1 MSENSAPETHNT
13 GPASGETALPKGY
26 EPADVEARWGR
37 HWEENKTFTP
47 DPQDVLS
54 GKKEPFSI
62 VIPPPNVTGAL
73 HMGHALDLTVQD
85 ILCRFMRQQG
95 KSVLWVP
102 GTDHAGI
109 ATQNVVERQLKKEGK
124 KRDDLGREKFIERV
138 WDWKKEYGDRILN
151 QIRSL
156 GASVDWDSLRFT
168 MDEGLSRA
176 VREVFVRLYG
186 EGLIY
191 KGNYIVNW
199 CNRCHTALA
208 DDEVE
213 HAPKKGKL
221 YRIRYAFA
229 GGPLPDGTAELIVAT
244 TRPETLLGD
253 VAVAV
258 HPEDE
263 RYANAVG
270 RKVIL
275 PIVGTE
281 LPVIADAY
289 VAREFGPGCLKIPPA
304 HDMNDWALSKK
315 HNLPVITVIDDRG
328 FMNENA
334 PAAYRG
340 MPSAACREKIVAD
353 LDAAGLLVDVT
364 DHDHSVGECYRC
376 KSVIEPH
383 VSEQWFVKVAPL
395 AKAAREA
402 VPAQTQIF
410 PPNWEK
416 TYFEWLDN
424 IRDWCISRQI
434 WWGHRIPAWTCE
446 ACGEMIVQAEDP
458 ADLAHGCPK
467 CGGALKQE
475 DDVLDTW
482 FSSALWPFST
492 MGWPGEKGKPAPKLQ
507 AYYPTSVLVTGF
519 DIIFF
524 WVARMMM
531 MGIHFMGEVPF
542 KHVYLHALVRDEQG
556 KKMSKSTGNAIDPL
570 AMTAKYGTDALR
582 FTLASFAAMGR
593 DIKLSEK
600 RIEGYR
606 HFVNKIWNS
615 ARFALMNLPG
625 EPKATLVEAM
635 GATQDAPLAN
645 RWILHRLEEV
655 KDEVESA
662 SLEYRFNDI
671 AQSLYRFIWNEFC
684 DWYVE
689 MAKADLYG
697 PEGPAKEATRRVLLT
712 VLSETM
718 VLLHPVMPFVTQ
730 EIWSVLPGIPAEND
744 GKELALAPYPVR
756 RPQCRDEQAARDM
769 AFFQGVVGSVR
780 TIRTELT
787 IDPAKKLPLIVDT
800 ADAMDSA
807 QAVLNA
813 NAHLIAQLARIESAD
828 IGPGKTG
835 PRASG
840 TAVVEGARLFVPL
853 KGIVD
858 FGAEVARLDKELG
871 KLDKQLTALRGKLA
885 APGFAGHAP
894 ADIVAAENEKL
905 AGLVD
910 ARAKLAEL
918 QERLKGALAE
928 G

>member
-1 MSENSAPETHNT
+1 MSDASEPKTTPSAAQE
-13 GPASGETALPKGY
+13 AALPKGY

-54 GKKEPFSI
+54 GKKKPYSI

-73 HMGHALDLTVQD
+73 HMGHALNITLQD

-124 KRDDLGREKFIERV
+124 KRDDLGREAFIERV

-151 QIRSL
+151 QIRRM
-156 GASVDWDSLRFT
+156 GASVDWTSERFT
-168 MDEGLSRA
+168 LDEGLSKA

-213 HAPKKGKL
+213 HSPKKGKL
-221 YRIRYAFA
+221 YRIRYRLA
-229 GGPLPDGTAELIVAT
+229 DGSGELIVAT
-244 TRPETLLGD
+244 TRPETMLGD

-263 RYANAVG
+263 RYTFAVG
-270 RKVIL
+270 KKVVL
-275 PIVGTE
+275 PLVGTE
-281 LPVIADAY
+281 IPVIADAY
-289 VAREFGPGCLKIPPA
+289 VDMEFGTGCLKITPA
-304 HDMNDWALSKK
+304 HDMNDWALART
-315 HNLPVITVIDDRG
+315 HNLPVIPVIDDMG
-328 FMNENA
+328 LMNENA

-340 MPSAACREKIVAD
+340 LTKTECRDRVVAD
-353 LDAAGLLVDVT
+353 LEAQGLLVDIA

-383 VSEQWFVKVAPL
+383 VSEQWFVKVGPL

-402 VPAQTQIF
+402 VPDQTQIF
-410 PPNWEK
+410 PAQWEK
-416 TYFEWLDN
+416 TYYEWLDN

-434 WWGHRIPAWTCE
+434 WWGHRIPAWTCQ
-446 ACGEMIVQAEDP
+446 ACNELIVQTEDP

-467 CGGALKQE
+467 CGGALTQE
-475 DDVLDTW
+475 EDVLDTW

-492 MGWPGEKGKPAPKLQ
+492 LGWPGEEKGGTDKLK

-519 DIIFF
+519 DILFF

-531 MGIHFMGEVPF
+531 MGIHFMEQVPF
-542 KHVYLHALVRDEQG
+542 HHVYIHALVRDEQG
-556 KKMSKSTGNAIDPL
+556 KKMSKSTGNVIDPL
-570 AMTAKYGTDALR
+570 VMIDKYGTDSLR
-582 FTLASFAAMGR
+582 FTLTAFAAMGR

-615 ARFALMNLPG
+615 ARFALMNLP
-625 EPKATLVEAM
+625 EAPKATLDEALSPN
-635 GATQDAPLAN
+635 GGDAPLAN

-655 KDEVESA
+655 KDEVEA
-662 SLEYRFNDI
+662 ATLEYRFNDI
-671 AQSLYRFIWNEFC
+671 AQGLYKFIWNEFC

-689 MAKADLYG
+689 MAKGDLYA
-697 PEGPAKEATRRVLLT
+697 EDEIKKDATRRVLLT

-730 EIWSVLPGIPAEND
+730 EIWSVLPGISPENN
-744 GKELALAPYPVR
+744 GKELALQPFPAR
-756 RPQCRDEQAARDM
+756 RPRCRSAQAARDM

-800 ADAMDSA
+800 ADAAPGALD
-807 QAVLNA
+807 VLGDNV
-813 NAHLIAQLARIESAD
+813 HLIAQLARIDSAD

-840 TAVVEGARLFVPL
+840 TAVVEGARIFVPL

-858 FGAEVARLDKELG
+858 FSAEVARLDKELG
-871 KLDKQLTALRGKLA
+871 KLDKQLAALKGKLS
-885 APGFAGHAP
+885 APGFAGNAP
-894 ADIVAAENEKL
+894 ADIVAAEREKL
-905 AGLVD
+905 ANLED
-910 ARAKLAEL
+910 ARTKLAEL
-918 QERLKGALAE
+918 QERLKAALAE
-928 G
+928 GD

>member
-1 MSENSAPETHNT
+1 MSEPIADAPL
-13 GPASGETALPKGY
+13 PAALPKGY
-26 EPADVEARWGR
+26 EPADVEARWGK
-37 HWEENKTFTP
+37 HWEDNKTFSP

-54 GKKEPFSI
+54 GGKEPYSI

-73 HMGHALDLTVQD
+73 HMGHALNLTLQD

-95 KSVLWVP
+95 RSVLWVP

-138 WDWKKEYGDRILN
+138 WEWKKEYGDRILN
-151 QIRSL
+151 QIRRM
-156 GASVDWDSLRFT
+156 GASVDWTSERFT
-168 MDEGLSRA
+168 LDEGLSKA

-221 YRIRYAFA
+221 YRIKY
-229 GGPLPDGTAELIVAT
+229 PLADGSGELVVAT
-244 TRPETLLGD
+244 TRPETMLGD

-258 HPEDE
+258 HPDDE
-263 RYANAVG
+263 RYTHAIGKLVT
-270 RKVIL
+270 L
-275 PIVGTE
+275 PLVGTQI
-281 LPVIADAY
+281 PVIADTY
-289 VAREFGPGCLKIPPA
+289 VDMEFGTGCLKITPA
-304 HDMNDWALSKK
+304 HDMNDWALART
-315 HNLPVITVIDDRG
+315 HNLPVIAVIDDKG
-328 FMNENA
+328 YMNENA
-334 PAAYRG
+334 PAAYQG
-340 MPSAACREKIVAD
+340 LSKNACRDHVVED
-353 LDAAGLLVDVT
+353 LEALGLLVDIAE
-364 DHDHSVGECYRC
+364 HDHSVGECYRC

-402 VPAQTQIF
+402 VPSQTRIVPAQ
-410 PPNWEK
+410 WEK
-416 TYFEWLDN
+416 TYYEWLDN

-446 ACGEMIVQAEDP
+446 KCGEILVQTEDP
-458 ADLAHGCPK
+458 ANLETGCPK
-467 CGGALKQE
+467 CKGALVQE

-492 MGWPGEKGKPAPKLQ
+492 LGWPGDTDKLK

-519 DIIFF
+519 DILFF

-531 MGIHFMGEVPF
+531 MGIHFKEQVPF
-542 KHVYLHALVRDEQG
+542 HDVYIHALVRDEQG
-556 KKMSKSTGNAIDPL
+556 KKMSKSTGNVIDPL
-570 AMTAKYGTDALR
+570 EMIGKYGTDSLR
-582 FTLASFAAMGR
+582 FTLTAFAAMGR

-615 ARFALMNLPG
+615 ARFALMNMPEGGGAPG
-625 EPKATLVEAM
+625 ASLAEAK
-635 GATQDAPLAN
+635 GLAN
-645 RWILHRLEEV
+645 LWILHRLEEV
-655 KDEVESA
+655 KDEVEA
-662 SLEYRFNDI
+662 ATLEYRFNDI
-671 AQSLYRFIWNEFC
+671 AQGLYRFIWNEFC

-689 MAKADLYG
+689 MAKGDLYG
-697 PEGPAKEATRRVLLT
+697 EDEAAKDATRKVLLT

-730 EIWSVLPGIPAEND
+730 EIWSVLPGIAADEK
-744 GKELALAPYPVR
+744 GRELALQPYPER
-756 RPQCRDEQAARDM
+756 RPQFKSEQAARDM
-769 AFFQGVVGSVR
+769 AFFQGVVGAVR
-780 TIRTELT
+780 TIRTELC
-787 IDPAKKLPLIVDT
+787 IDPAKKLPLIIGTESDN
-800 ADAMDSA
+800 A
-807 QAVLNA
+807 QAVLTA
-813 NAHLIAQLARIESAD
+813 NVHLIQSLARIESAD
-828 IGPGKTG
+828 IGPGRTG

-840 TAVVEGARLFVPL
+840 TAVVEGSRIFVPL

-858 FGAEVARLDKELG
+858 FGAELARLDKELG
-871 KLDKQLTALRGKLA
+871 KLDKQLAALKGKLS

-894 ADIVAAENEKL
+894 AEIVAAENEKL
-905 AGLVD
+905 AGLED
-910 ARAKLAEL
+910 AKAKMAGL
-918 QERLKGALAE
+918 QERLKSALSEE

>member
-1 MSENSAPETHNT
+1 MSENSAGN
-13 GPASGETALPKGY
+13 ASGPLETALPKGY

-47 DPQDVLS
+47 DPAEVLEG
-54 GKKEPFSI
+54 GKQPYSI

-73 HMGHALDLTVQD
+73 HMGHALNLTLQD

-124 KRDDLGREKFIERV
+124 KRDDLGREAFIDRV
-138 WDWKKEYGDRILN
+138 WEWRKDYGSRILN
-151 QIRSL
+151 QIRRM
-156 GASVDWDSLRFT
+156 GASVDWTSERFT
-168 MDEGLSRA
+168 LDEGLSKA
-176 VREVFVRLYG
+176 VREVFVRLFH

-221 YRIRYAFA
+221 YRIRYKLAD
-229 GGPLPDGTAELIVAT
+229 GGGELIVAT

-263 RYANAVG
+263 RYTFAVG
-270 RKVIL
+270 KNVIL
-275 PIVGTE
+275 PLVGKE
-281 LPVIADAY
+281 IPVIADAY
-289 VAREFGPGCLKIPPA
+289 VDREFGTGCLKITPA
-304 HDMNDWALSKK
+304 HDMNDWALART
-315 HNLPVITVIDDRG
+315 HNLPVIPVIDDKG

-334 PAAYRG
+334 PAAYQG
-340 MPSAACREKIVAD
+340 LASAACREKIVAD
-353 LDAAGLLVDVT
+353 LDEQGLLVDVA

-383 VSEQWFVKVAPL
+383 VSEQWFVKVGPL
-395 AKAAREA
+395 AKAARAA
-402 VPAQTQIF
+402 VPAETQIF
-410 PPNWEK
+410 PPQWEK
-416 TYFEWLDN
+416 TYYEWLDN

-446 ACGEMIVQAEDP
+446 ACGELLVQTEDP
-458 ADLAHGCPK
+458 TSCPK
-467 CGGALKQE
+467 CGGALTQE
-475 DDVLDTW
+475 HDVLDTW

-492 MGWPGEKGKPAPKLQ
+492 LGWPDETDKLK

-519 DIIFF
+519 DILFF

-531 MGIHFMGEVPF
+531 MGIHFKEQVPF
-542 KHVYLHALVRDEQG
+542 KHVYIHALVRDEQG
-556 KKMSKSTGNAIDPL
+556 KKMSKSTGNVIDPL
-570 AMTAKYGTDALR
+570 EMIAKYGTDSLR
-582 FTLASFAAMGR
+582 FTLTAFAAMGR

-625 EPKATLVEAM
+625 EPAASLDA
-635 GATQDAPLAN
+635 ALANAPLAN

-655 KDEVESA
+655 KDEVENA
-662 SLEYRFNDI
+662 TLEYRFNDI
-671 AQSLYRFIWNEFC
+671 AQSLYKFIWNEFC
-684 DWYVE
+684 DWFVE
-689 MAKADLYG
+689 MAKGDLYG
-697 PEGPAKEATRRVLLT
+697 EDEKAKDATRRVLLT

-730 EIWSVLPGIPAEND
+730 EIWSVLPGITD
-744 GKELALAPYPVR
+744 KELALAPFPAR
-756 RPQCRDEQAARDM
+756 RPQCRNEAAARGM
-769 AFFQGVVGSVR
+769 AFFQGVVGATR

-787 IDPAKKLPLIVDT
+787 IDPAKKLPLIIDT
-800 ADAMDSA
+800 ADGYPGA
-807 QAVLNA
+807 QAVLTE
-813 NAHLIAQLARIESAD
+813 NAHLIQQLARIETAD

-840 TAVVEGARLFVPL
+840 TAVVEGARIFVPL

-871 KLDKQLTALRGKLA
+871 KLDKQFAALTAKLS

-894 ADIVAAENEKL
+894 ADIVAAEREKL
-905 AGLVD
+905 AGLED
-910 ARAKLAEL
+910 AKAKLAEL
-918 QERLKGALAE
+918 QERLKSALVE

>member
-1 MSENSAPETHNT
+1 MSEPKTDAT
-13 GPASGETALPKGY
+13 LPKGY
-26 EPADVEARWGR
+26 EPADVEARWGK
-37 HWEENKTFTP
+37 HWEDNKTFSP

-54 GKKEPFSI
+54 GGKEPYSI

-73 HMGHALDLTVQD
+73 HMGHALNLTLQD

-151 QIRSL
+151 QIRRM
-156 GASVDWDSLRFT
+156 GASVDWTSERFT
-168 MDEGLSRA
+168 LDEGLSKA
-176 VREVFVRLYG
+176 VREVFVRLFN

-221 YRIRYAFA
+221 YQIKY
-229 GGPLPDGTAELIVAT
+229 PLADGSGELIVAT
-244 TRPETLLGD
+244 TRPETMLGD

-258 HPEDE
+258 HPEDP
-263 RYANAVG
+263 RYTHAIGKMVT
-270 RKVIL
+270 L
-275 PIVGTE
+275 PLVGTQI
-281 LPVIADAY
+281 PVIADAY
-289 VAREFGPGCLKIPPA
+289 VDMEFGTGALKITPA
-304 HDMNDWALSKK
+304 HDMNDWALART
-315 HNLPVITVIDDRG
+315 HNLPVIAVIDDKG
-328 FMNENA
+328 DMNENA
-334 PAAYRG
+334 PEAYRG
-340 MPSAACREKIVAD
+340 LGKNACRDKVVED
-353 LDAAGLLVDVT
+353 LTALGLLVSIN

-410 PPNWEK
+410 PAQWEK
-416 TYFEWLDN
+416 TYYEWLDN

-434 WWGHRIPAWTCE
+434 WWGHRIPAWTCQ
-446 ACGEMIVQAEDP
+446 ACGELIVQTDDP
-458 ADLAHGCPK
+458 TSCSK
-467 CGGALKQE
+467 CGGALTQE
-475 DDVLDTW
+475 EDVLDTW

-492 MGWPGEKGKPAPKLQ
+492 LGWPADTDKLG

-519 DIIFF
+519 DILFF

-531 MGIHFMGEVPF
+531 MGIHFKEQVPF
-542 KHVYLHALVRDEQG
+542 NHVYIHALVRDEQG
-556 KKMSKSTGNAIDPL
+556 KKMSKSTGNVIDPL
-570 AMTAKYGTDALR
+570 EMIGKYGTDSLR
-582 FTLASFAAMGR
+582 FTLTAFAAMGR

-615 ARFALMNLPG
+615 ARFALMNMPEDG
-625 EPKATLVEAM
+625 GAPKADLS
-635 GATQDAPLAN
+635 DAKGLAN
-645 RWILHRLEEV
+645 AWILHRLEEV
-655 KDEVESA
+655 KDEVEA
-662 SLEYRFNDI
+662 ATLEYRFNDI
-671 AQSLYRFIWNEFC
+671 AQGLYKFIWNEFC

-689 MAKADLYG
+689 MAKGDLYG
-697 PEGPAKEATRRVLLT
+697 EDAAAKDATRKVLLT

-730 EIWSVLPGIPAEND
+730 EIWSVLPGIQD
-744 GKELALAPYPVR
+744 KELALQPYPQR
-756 RPQCRDEQAARDM
+756 RPAFKNPQAARDM
-769 AFFQGVVGSVR
+769 AFFQGVVGAVR

-787 IDPAKKLPLIVDT
+787 IDPAKKLPLIIDT
-800 ADAMDSA
+800 GTEQGGDNAL
-807 QAVLNA
+807 AVLTA
-813 NAHLIAQLARIESAD
+813 NVHLIKSLARIETAD
-828 IGPGKTG
+828 IGPGLTG

-840 TAVVEGARLFVPL
+840 TAVVEGSRIFVPL

-858 FGAEVARLDKELG
+858 FGQELARLDKELG
-871 KLDKQLTALRGKLA
+871 KLDKQLAALKGKLS
-885 APGFAGHAP
+885 APGFANHAP
-894 ADIVAAENEKL
+894 AEIVAAENEKL

-910 ARAKLAEL
+910 ARAKMAEL
-918 QERLKGALAE
+918 QDRLKSALAE
-928 G
+928 EA

>member
-1 MSENSAPETHNT
+1 MPEPKKDATQSAT
-13 GPASGETALPKGY
+13 LPKGY
-26 EPADVEARWGR
+26 EPADVEARWGK
-37 HWEENKTFTP
+37 HWEDNKTFSP

-54 GKKEPFSI
+54 GGKQPYSI

-73 HMGHALDLTVQD
+73 HMGHALNLTLQD

-124 KRDDLGREKFIERV
+124 KRNDLGREKFIERV
-138 WDWKKEYGDRILN
+138 WEWKKEYGDRILN
-151 QIRSL
+151 QIRRM
-156 GASVDWDSLRFT
+156 GASVDWTSERFT
-168 MDEGLSRA
+168 LDEGLSKA
-176 VREVFVRLYG
+176 VREVFVRLFH

-221 YRIRYAFA
+221 YQIKYPLAD
-229 GGPLPDGTAELIVAT
+229 GSLPDGTGSLVVAT
-244 TRPETLLGD
+244 TRPETMLGD

-258 HPEDE
+258 HPDDE
-263 RYANAVG
+263 RYAHAIGKMVTLPLVG
-270 RKVIL
+270 KQI
-275 PIVGTE
+275 
-281 LPVIADAY
+281 PVIADAY
-289 VAREFGPGCLKIPPA
+289 VDMEFGTGALKITPA
-304 HDMNDWALSKK
+304 HDMNDWALART
-315 HNLPVITVIDDRG
+315 HGLPVLAVIDDKG
-328 FMNENA
+328 YMNENA
-334 PAAYRG
+334 PEAYQG
-340 MPSAACREKIVAD
+340 LSKNACRDKVVED
-353 LDAAGLLVDVT
+353 LTALGLLVGINE
-364 DHDHSVGECYRC
+364 HDHSVGECYRC

-402 VPAQTQIF
+402 VPGQTQIF
-410 PPNWEK
+410 PAQWEK
-416 TYFEWLDN
+416 TYYEWLDN

-434 WWGHRIPAWTCE
+434 WWGHRIPAWTCQGCNE
-446 ACGEMIVQAEDP
+446 LIVQTDDP
-458 ADLAHGCPK
+458 ADLKTGCPK
-467 CGGALKQE
+467 CGGALTQE
-475 DDVLDTW
+475 EDVLDTW

-492 MGWPGEKGKPAPKLQ
+492 LGWPAETGKLK

-519 DIIFF
+519 DILFF

-531 MGIHFMGEVPF
+531 MGIHFKEQVPF
-542 KHVYLHALVRDEQG
+542 HHVYIHALVRDEQG
-556 KKMSKSTGNAIDPL
+556 KKMSKSTGNVIDPL
-570 AMTAKYGTDALR
+570 EMIGKYGTDSLR
-582 FTLASFAAMGR
+582 FTLTAFAAMGR

-615 ARFALMNLPG
+615 ARFALMNMPEDG
-625 EPKATLVEAM
+625 TAPKAELKD
-635 GATQDAPLAN
+635 ATGLAN
-645 RWILHRLEEV
+645 AWILHRLEEV

-662 SLEYRFNDI
+662 TLEYRFNDI

-689 MAKADLYG
+689 MAKGDLYG
-697 PEGPAKEATRRVLLT
+697 DDAAAKAATQKVLLT

-730 EIWSVLPGIPAEND
+730 EIWSVLPGIAD
-744 GKELALAPYPVR
+744 RELALAPYPQR
-756 RPQCRDEQAARDM
+756 RPQFKSPQAARDM
-769 AFFQGVVGSVR
+769 AFFQGVVGAVR

-787 IDPAKKLPLIVDT
+787 IDPAKKLPLIIGTETDN
-800 ADAMDSA
+800 AL
-807 QAVLNA
+807 AVLTQNVQ
-813 NAHLIAQLARIESAD
+813 LIRSLARIESVD
-828 IGPGKTG
+828 IGPGLTG

-840 TAVVEGARLFVPL
+840 TAVVEGSRVFVPL

-858 FGAEVARLDKELG
+858 FGAELTRLDKELG
-871 KLDKQLTALRGKLA
+871 KLDKQLTALTGKLS
-885 APGFAGHAP
+885 APGFANHAP

-910 ARAKLAEL
+910 AKAKMAEL
-918 QERLKGALAE
+918 QERLKGALSEEA
-928 G
+928 

>member
-1 MSENSAPETHNT
+1 MANSPEN
-13 GPASGETALPKGY
+13 ALPKGY
-26 EPADVEARWGR
+26 EPADVEARWAR
-37 HWEENKTFTP
+37 HWEEQKTFTP
-47 DPQDVLS
+47 NPDDVLS
-54 GKKEPFSI
+54 GRKQPFTI

-73 HMGHALDLTVQD
+73 HMGHALDITLQD

-138 WDWKKEYGDRILN
+138 WEWKKEYGDRILN

-156 GASVDWDSLRFT
+156 GASVDWENLRFT

-176 VREVFVRLYG
+176 VREVFVRLFH

-213 HAPKKGKL
+213 HSPKKGKL
-221 YRIRYAFA
+221 WRIRYKLAD
-229 GGPLPDGTAELIVAT
+229 GPLPDGTAELIVAT
-244 TRPETLLGD
+244 TRPETMLGD

-258 HPEDE
+258 HPEDD
-263 RYANAVG
+263 RYAAAVG

-275 PIVGTE
+275 PIVGKAI
-281 LPVIADAY
+281 PVIADAY
-289 VAREFGPGCLKIPPA
+289 VDREFGTGCLKITPA
-304 HDMNDWALSKK
+304 HDMNDWALSRK
-315 HNLPVITVIDDRG
+315 HDLPVITVIDDKG
-328 FMNENA
+328 LMNENA
-334 PAAYRG
+334 PEAYRG
-340 MPSAACREKIVAD
+340 LPSAACREKIVAD
-353 LDAAGLLVDVT
+353 LEAAGLLAGVD

-383 VSEQWFVKVAPL
+383 VSEQWFVKVGPL
-395 AKAAREA
+395 AKAARAA
-402 VPAQTQIF
+402 VPADTQIF

-416 TYFEWLDN
+416 TYYEWLDN

-446 ACGEMIVQAEDP
+446 QCGELVVQVEDP
-458 ADLAHGCPK
+458 AACPK
-467 CGGALKQE
+467 CGGRLNQE
-475 DDVLDTW
+475 EDVLDTW

-492 MGWPGEKGKPAPKLQ
+492 LGWPDKTDKLK

-519 DIIFF
+519 DILFF

-531 MGIHFMGEVPF
+531 MGIHFMDQVPF

-556 KKMSKSTGNAIDPL
+556 KKMSKSTGNVIDPL
-570 AMTAKYGTDALR
+570 VMIAKYGTDSMR
-582 FTLASFAAMGR
+582 FTLTSFAAMGR

-615 ARFALMNLPG
+615 ARFALMNLP
-625 EPKATLVEAM
+625 EAPK
-635 GATQDAPLAN
+635 APLAAATGLAN
-645 RWILHRLEEV
+645 AWILNRLEEV

-662 SLEYRFNDI
+662 TFEYRFNDI
-671 AQSLYRFIWNEFC
+671 AQTLYRFIWNEFC
-684 DWYVE
+684 DWYLE
-689 MAKADLYG
+689 MAKGDLNG
-697 PEGPAKEATRRVLLT
+697 PDGPQKEATRT
-712 VLSETM
+712 VLATVLRETM

-730 EIWSVLPGIPAEND
+730 EIWSVLPGVTD
-744 GKELALAPYPVR
+744 GELALQPYPAR
-756 RPQCRDEQAARDM
+756 RPECRNPQAARDM

-787 IDPAKKLPLIVDT
+787 IDPAKKLPLIIDT
-800 ADAMDSA
+800 ADSGEGALR
-807 QAVLNA
+807 VLTENVQ
-813 NAHLIAQLARIESAD
+813 LIAQLARVDSAD

-840 TAVVEGARLFVPL
+840 TAVVEGARIFVPL
-853 KGIVD
+853 KGVVD

-871 KLDKQLTALRGKLA
+871 KLDKQLTGLAGKLA
-885 APGFAGHAP
+885 APGFANNAP
-894 ADIVAAENEKL
+894 AEIVAAEREKL
-905 AGLVD
+905 AGLED
-910 ARAKLAEL
+910 AKAKLGEL
-918 QERLKGALAE
+918 RERLQSALAE